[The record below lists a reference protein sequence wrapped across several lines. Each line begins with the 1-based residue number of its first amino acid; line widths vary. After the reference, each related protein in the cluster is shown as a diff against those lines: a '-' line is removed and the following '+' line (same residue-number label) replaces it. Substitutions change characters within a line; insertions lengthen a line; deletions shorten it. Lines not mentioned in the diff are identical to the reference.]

1 MPVLVEGERE
11 TVDRDFLENRRE
23 ELEGESQQSEVR
35 NQKSEIRNQQ
45 FIIYQGAVNEG
56 RSFETLIPAMKQV
69 DCKLLICGKGNFFE
83 QTQQLVQENNLS
95 SKVEMRGYVSPKELK
110 QLTPTAY
117 CGLTLFE
124 KTGLNQYYS
133 LSNRFFDYIMA
144 GIPQVCVGYP
154 EYKAINDEHNVAL
167 LINETDEHTIAKA
180 INTLLNDD
188 IVYNT
193 LKQNCIKAR
202 TVLNWEQEEKK
213 LVTIWNGIIA
223 E

>member
-1 MPVLVEGERE
+1 
-11 TVDRDFLENRRE
+11 
-23 ELEGESQQSEVR
+23 
-35 NQKSEIRNQQ
+35 
-45 FIIYQGAVNEG
+45 
-56 RSFETLIPAMKQV
+56 
-69 DCKLLICGKGNFFE
+69 
-83 QTQQLVQENNLS
+83 
-95 SKVEMRGYVSPKELK
+95 
-110 QLTPTAY
+110 
-117 CGLTLFE
+117 
-124 KTGLNQYYS
+124 
-133 LSNRFFDYIMA
+133 MA